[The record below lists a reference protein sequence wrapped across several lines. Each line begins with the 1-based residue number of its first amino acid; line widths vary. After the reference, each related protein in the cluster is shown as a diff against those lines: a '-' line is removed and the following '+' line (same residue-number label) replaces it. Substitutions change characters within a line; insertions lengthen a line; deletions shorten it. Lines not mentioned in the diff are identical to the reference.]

1 MGQHVQNDV
10 SDTRPLVMQA
20 DRFHWQRAATREL
33 AAILEA
39 HPGLPAIAWSIGPAG
54 ALAGRINGLTASAAE
69 VRATFGAWRDALG
82 LNERARQLADDGPVT
97 HLRAST
103 RRGTVPVTITANVF
117 PDEPARD
124 TAGTVVRPGQRRAVR
139 RAQLPAGPPVRP
151 RLPEAPQPGTT
162 FRGAA

>member
-10 SDTRPLVMQA
+10 SDTRPLVTQA
-20 DRFHWQRAATREL
+20 DRFHWQRAAAREL

-39 HPGLPAIAWSIGPAG
+39 HSGLPAMTWTIGPAG

-69 VRATFGAWRDALG
+69 VRATFSAWRDALG
-82 LNERARQLADDGPVT
+82 PNERARQLADDGPVT

-124 TAGTVVRPGQRRAVR
+124 AAGTAVTSGQRRAVPPV
-139 RAQLPAGPPVRP
+139 QLSAGPPMRP
-151 RLPEAPQPGTT
+151 RLPEGPQP
-162 FRGAA
+162 RHAL